1 MSMSGTLGVYIRN
14 CREQRGLTQTELAE
28 RADVP
33 RTTVNRIETGTTQ
46 LPSPDVRRRL
56 ARVLGVPH
64 LDLLVA
70 AGEVT
75 KAEAAGVIQRDPTT
89 PVEQVCELVR
99 GMTPE
104 EFTAVNVFV
113 AFVVSSRTT
122 TREPVAMLREYRR

>member
-1 MSMSGTLGVYIRN
+1 MSMSGTLGGYIRN

-46 LPSPDVRRRL
+46 LPAPDIRRRL

-75 KAEAAGVIQRDPTT
+75 EAEAAGAIQRDPVT

-122 TREPVAMLREYRR
+122 TREPVAMLREYLR